1 MNLKY
6 SVEQPAHQKQC
17 SAPLWYFVYCNVF
30 VGQIV
35 SEKPND
41 LKQGKIDNNGD
52 IVGYTRSPEPY
63 NAIANNTVRGNSEA
77 QLAEKQPKAFV
88 VPGFYRRLK
97 EKVRTQTPKMLQ
109 TVKQYCHK
117 NIGQNRHLDEINKNN
132 LGRIYFDIF
141 HRFAYCPIDK
151 VCTCFYMLVACAIL
165 LQPLHLCKHGV
176 YLCFAFEGW

>member
-1 MNLKY
+1 M
-6 SVEQPAHQKQC
+6 
-17 SAPLWYFVYCNVF
+17 FVQ
-30 VGQIV
+30 QIV
-35 SEKPND
+35 SQKPND
-41 LKQGKIDNNGD
+41 LKQNIIGNNGN
-52 IVGYTRSPEPY
+52 IIGYTRSAEPY
-63 NAIANNTVRGNSEA
+63 IVTAKGTVQGNIEA
-77 QLAEKQPKAFV
+77 QFATKQPKALV
-88 VPGFYRRLK
+88 GPGFYRRLK
-97 EKVRTQTPKMLQ
+97 ENVRRQTPKMLQ